1 MTRKIEFDKPQET
14 CEESLMRQ
22 VPGVEVAATHHFSC
36 PDSTRIQDEVIQH
49 PQYDQT
55 LTIVRTSANGI
66 FYPEDQS
73 ITSLVRGLR
82 DDSKPGW
89 NSHRHL
95 QNERV
100 VTPTA
105 EVRLD
110 RGRYMHSQI
119 QVPAATPQGLNHPS
133 NPDAGTTTTQEA
145 STYTRIPAVVDLA
158 LLALP
163 DQSAVSVLAAHSSSP
178 LWRRSIIHV
187 PLRLQEQGSVMAW
200 DEGVIVEGVQPPA
213 SETKATTGSPQ
224 AVRGL
229 DQQHGPV
236 SVPHL
241 HSHLQRKYGCHSTST
256 TRTRPSHQALLPAL
270 PVSPQLSEHTPLSG
284 GRQLWRVTV
293 WRTRAACAVC
303 CDWGIATEEKCDSNS
318 DGITD
323 HPTYQASYFPWMPMV
338 VLPLPIPTPACGHS
352 TSTSSLMD
360 AVVPSSKEEEK
371 PESGDII
378 PRGALALEVPT
389 EVTTGIGQP
398 QYFSNLPQ
406 K

>member
-1 MTRKIEFDKPQET
+1 
-14 CEESLMRQ
+14 
-22 VPGVEVAATHHFSC
+22 
-36 PDSTRIQDEVIQH
+36 
-49 PQYDQT
+49 
-55 LTIVRTSANGI
+55 
-66 FYPEDQS
+66 
-73 ITSLVRGLR
+73 
-82 DDSKPGW
+82 
-89 NSHRHL
+89 
-95 QNERV
+95 
-100 VTPTA
+100 
-105 EVRLD
+105 
-110 RGRYMHSQI
+110 MHSQI

-284 GRQLWRVTV
+284 GRQLWRVTSDSCV
-293 WRTRAACAVC
+293 QGVIRTP
-303 CDWGIATEEKCDSNS
+303 T
-318 DGITD
+318 GITD